1 MARRHRRNPR
11 LGPTATLPLLHGADP
26 LEANAAV
33 ENVEA
38 VNDVVEASG
47 PEANELVGAAA
58 VVASAAA
65 VDSAVLGKSKLSR

>member
-1 MARRHRRNPR
+1 M
-11 LGPTATLPLLHGADP
+11 
-26 LEANAAV
+26 

-65 VDSAVLGKSKLSR
+65 VDAAVLGKSKLSR